1 MLVSN
6 GLKLYAPECV
16 ISVIYDRIRTV
27 KVACKC
33 LYTRSDLTGY
43 ALWGCMYK
51 GITDRVL

>member
-6 GLKLYAPECV
+6 GLKLYAQESV
-16 ISVIYDRIRTV
+16 ISMIHDRIRTV

-33 LYTRSDLTGY
+33 LYTCIYVTGY

-51 GITDRVL
+51 GIRDRVL